1 MTPVEE
7 SVLSKKETQH
17 LIMCIVEDKAE
28 EYRSG
33 TFIEVV
39 SVPQS
44 LM

>member
-7 SVLSKKETQH
+7 SVLSKKETLI
-17 LIMCIVEDKAE
+17 LIMHIVEDKAE

-33 TFIEVV
+33 TFIEAVNA
-39 SVPQS
+39 PQN